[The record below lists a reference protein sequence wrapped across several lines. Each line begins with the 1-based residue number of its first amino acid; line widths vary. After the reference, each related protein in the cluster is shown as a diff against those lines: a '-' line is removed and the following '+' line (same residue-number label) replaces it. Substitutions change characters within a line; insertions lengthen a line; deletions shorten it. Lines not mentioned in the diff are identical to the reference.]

1 MAKKAVIYARV
12 SSKGQSDN
20 YSLPTQKAA
29 MREYAKR
36 HGFEVIDEL
45 EDTHTGNSP
54 VAERAGGA
62 AIYSHLKQ
70 KSVDA
75 IILYTIDRAARDDEA
90 IEYAI
95 FKRDVKRAG
104 AELHF
109 VDTGKTADDLFGGM
123 MEQFKAMGASDERQ
137 KIRERMI
144 RGRKAKAASGKWV
157 CGNVPYGYEKVGL
170 KKDAHLIVHKERAAI
185 VQRMF
190 DMYIGTNGKK
200 KFALNGIA
208 TVLNQEGVPTP
219 RNGVAWCN
227 RGVGNIIK
235 NSAYIGEFRYQDQ
248 VIRFPDLAI
257 ISKETFEAA
266 QKQKEKNKELS
277 PRNLKNEYLLVGHI
291 FCGCGGR
298 MFAHTLKPA
307 KYNGMKKPLPYYR
320 CGWQTTKRHTC
331 EFEVRYLNAKALEGA
346 VWDFL
351 VSELDEQ
358 KLIEG
363 LRASAKKKEA
373 ELEPKRARLATL
385 DELIKKAE
393 RKIKKL
399 INAFADSDDDSEDE
413 TVAAEMKSAMKAAV
427 QHKDSLMAEKDR
439 VVAELAKYGLS
450 DDEQRAIA
458 ARVEKLKKKIATGK
472 PTYQQKRDVIN
483 LLDVE
488 VRSVKQNGKVVLS
501 VSYVLRPD
509 PVQIDI
515 PCSIVSESKSHHK
528 EIAFCAYL
536 PLPDHHS
543 LAARWL
549 QSAGVAVVNG

>member
-1 MAKKAVIYARV
+1 MTKRAVIYARV

-36 HGFEVIDEL
+36 HSFEVIDEI

-62 AIYSHLKQ
+62 AIYAHLKQ

-123 MEQFKAMGASDERQ
+123 MEQFKAMGASDERH
-137 KIRERMI
+137 KIRERLL
-144 RGRKAKAASGKWV
+144 RGKKAKAESGKWV
-157 CGNVPYGYEKVGL
+157 CGNVPYGCEKVGL
-170 KKDAHLIVHKERAAI
+170 KKDARLIIHKERAAI

-190 DMYIGTNGKK
+190 DMYIGANGKNK
-200 KFALNGIA
+200 IALNGIA
-208 TVLNQEGVPTP
+208 TVLNKEGIPTP
-219 RNGVAWCN
+219 RGGAAWCN
-227 RGVGNIIK
+227 RGVGKIIT
-235 NSAYIGEFRYQDQ
+235 NRSYIGEFRYQDQ
-248 VIRFPDLAI
+248 VMHFPDLAI
-257 ISKETFEAA
+257 VSKETFEAA

-298 MFAHTLKPA
+298 MFAHTQRPSKRNNQI
-307 KYNGMKKPLPYYR
+307 KTPLTYYR
-320 CGWQTTKRHTC
+320 CGWKTTKRHTC
-331 EFEVRYLNAKALEGA
+331 GFEISYLNARSLEGA

-363 LRASAKKKEA
+363 LRASAKKKES

-399 INAFADSDDDSEDE
+399 VNAFADSEDE
-413 TVAAEMKSAMKAAV
+413 TVTAEMKSATKTVAK
-427 QHKDSLMAEKDR
+427 HKDSLIAEKDR

-472 PTYQQKRDVIN
+472 PTYQQKKEAIN

-488 VRSVKQNGKVVLS
+488 VRLVKQKGKVVLS
-501 VSYVLRPD
+501 VSYFLRPE

-515 PCSIVSESKSHHK
+515 PCSIVRGKFKEHK
-528 EIAFCAYL
+528 DKRPSRENLGGLFCFRYNRL
-536 PLPDHHS
+536 T
-543 LAARWL
+543 
-549 QSAGVAVVNG
+549 Q